1 MPRATGAGSGHNAT
15 CETGPAAGTPGHRLA
30 AAELDPAY
38 TRKPASLVTPATT
51 DDITKSM
58 KMVIAVDADWRHYR
72 CRFRQRHQAHHFG
85 DHVRAPLRLLVA
97 LPHYVVRATQ

>member
-1 MPRATGAGSGHNAT
+1 MPRATGQARGQRDM
-15 CETGPAAGTPGHRLA
+15 ETGPAAGTPGHRLA

-38 TRKPASLVTPATT
+38 TRKPASSVTPATT

-58 KMVIAVDADWRHYR
+58 KMVIAVDVDWRHYQ

-85 DHVRAPLRLLVA
+85 DHVRAPLGA
-97 LPHYVVRATQ
+97 CGLPHYVARATQ